1 MGVTG
6 AAGLQPLPP
15 GDLPE
20 PGRLT
25 AVTVGGQVIAVA
37 NVGGTYYAFQ
47 DACTHEECPLSDG
60 DLDGHVVICECH
72 GGEFDVRTGKPLDGP
87 VYLPLR
93 TFAVTREHGEV
104 RVAVP

>member
-1 MGVTG
+1 VDLTG
-6 AAGLQPLPP
+6 EAASHPIPP
-15 GDLPE
+15 RDRPE

-25 AVTVGGQVIAVA
+25 AVTVGEQVIAVA

-60 DLDGHVVICECH
+60 DLDGHVVICHCH

-87 VYLPLR
+87 VYRPLR
-93 TFAVTREHGEV
+93 TFGVTGDGGDV
-104 RVAVP
+104 RLML